1 MIHNS
6 NINYL
11 NEYRILIKII
21 KQTYNF
27 IDGFGITVFNT
38 EQVKEFSKIK
48 EINEI
53 QIPFNLIDS
62 EKFNDVINLSKIYG
76 LKVQVRSIFGAGLF
90 AGQHK
95 INNSLIYKDPI
106 RSSWNSNNKINVERY
121 KLFIDLKLKL
131 VKFSSFENKLFNIR
145 QLMLSFLICDK
156 RIDTIVIGGSN
167 AKQIN
172 EVIIYLLNNDNKNL
186 FLNFCKFHNV
196 EFK

>member
-1 MIHNS
+1 IYYENGHDILSYLSKSNSWKYKKLIFKVGRINIKDTESILKSIERYLILGWRGKILIMIHNS

-131 VKFSSFENKLFNIR
+131 
-145 QLMLSFLICDK
+145 
-156 RIDTIVIGGSN
+156 
-167 AKQIN
+167 
-172 EVIIYLLNNDNKNL
+172 
-186 FLNFCKFHNV
+186 
-196 EFK
+196 